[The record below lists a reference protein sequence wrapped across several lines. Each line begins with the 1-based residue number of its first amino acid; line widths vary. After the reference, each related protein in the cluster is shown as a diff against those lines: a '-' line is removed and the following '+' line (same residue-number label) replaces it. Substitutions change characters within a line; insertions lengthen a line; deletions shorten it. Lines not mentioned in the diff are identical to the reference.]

1 MPCAHH
7 HALTACRSSPAGSS
21 PSAGSPAVRL
31 ELVANHVWHQ
41 LLLQPLDL
49 LVGRQHS
56 LERGGVE
63 HIHLRAYREVR
74 GTLQRLGPRGR
85 EFWCGLRCTRDHAAQ
100 TGSQTQRQYAA
111 QGASGSTAQAPCLH
125 VHQVCADLDV
135 GEAPQEGGWQ
145 QQVLDSVGGVHIQ
158 RQSVAV
164 GQACRGPKEVGE
176 GPYCW
181 VARAGARNCAGLVL
195 PGYHG
200 QRRRGRA
207 GSSCQGTSLQDSWD
221 SRHAHAGLTP
231 CDQPT
236 ELASTACP

>member
-1 MPCAHH
+1 MCGTSCSSSRLIFSLAASTALSVAVWNTYTCGLIGRCAAPCNAWD
-7 HALTACRSSPAGSS
+7 PG
-21 PSAGSPAVRL
+21 
-31 ELVANHVWHQ
+31 
-41 LLLQPLDL
+41 D
-49 LVGRQHS
+49 
-56 LERGGVE
+56 
-63 HIHLRAYREVR
+63 
-74 GTLQRLGPRGR
+74 

-135 GEAPQEGGWQ
+135 GEAPQEGGRQ

-207 GSSCQGTSLQDSWD
+207 GSSCWGTGANASRD